1 MGKQGIKFL
10 ALNTDD
16 DEVQFQIQLDNG
28 INSTSIDF
36 YGYIDTYNDFATGLI
51 SFPKTIKDI
60 VSYELGEIG
69 DKWAYYILLKV
80 YCFEV
85 NGHTAIKIVV
95 DNNGKAPY
103 INRSEFYIT
112 TVPASIN
119 ELGKLLRNWNPKVD
133 KEIEW
138 IAE

>member
-1 MGKQGIKFL
+1 MGKQSVKIL
-10 ALNTDD
+10 ALNFDD
-16 DEVQFQIQLDNG
+16 DEVQYKIQLDNG

-36 YGYIDTYNDFATGLI
+36 YGYSDTFNDFATGLI
-51 SFPKTIKDI
+51 SFPKTVND
-60 VSYELGEIG
+60 VVTYELGESG

-85 NGHTAIKIVV
+85 NGHTAIQIKV

-103 INRSEFYIT
+103 INKSEFYIT

-119 ELGKLLRNWNPKVD
+119 ELGKLLLNWNPKVE